1 MRYRILSDTRD
12 YVFGAGSSEFLVNS
26 PEAVGQAV
34 LTRLLLMQG
43 EWFLDTSEGT
53 PYSTQILGTGT
64 QALYDQ
70 AIQQRILGTPDVLRI
85 DSYASVLD
93 DQRNLTVSCTI
104 TTQFGQT
111 QIQTVL

>member
-1 MRYRILSDTRD
+1 MKYRALSSTGD
-12 YVFGAGSSEFLVNS
+12 YVFGQGSLQFLINS

-64 QALYDQ
+64 QSLYDQ
-70 AIQQRILGTPDVLRI
+70 AIQQRILGTPGVLRI

-104 TTQFGQT
+104 TTQYGQT
-111 QIQTVL
+111 TIETVL